1 MDGFVPFLFYL
12 VLSAV
17 VCFWGGVR
25 LVLFPTILPE
35 CNETLLHCLVPVLM
49 CPLLQCLT
57 SMFHLRGNCL
67 NSWKLRAIKRAV
79 WAAADPGLV
88 PSLTPPICSTSLRY
102 GSHMAA
108 FDLCARIQGI
118 LILPVMSKVVSSIRT
133 TSTLSLNYLFRDR
146 KIRKASSK
154 EGMSTYN
161 GSVVAP
167 KIIVFFLIV

>member
-1 MDGFVPFLFYL
+1 MLLGRGQIRFISYNPAWVQWNSAAL
-12 VLSAV
+12 LSASFDV
-17 VCFWGGVR
+17 SSS
-25 LVLFPTILPE
+25 P
-35 CNETLLHCLVPVLM
+35 VPHIHVSFV
-49 CPLLQCLT
+49 QW
-57 SMFHLRGNCL
+57 L

-88 PSLTPPICSTSLRY
+88 PRLRPPISSTSLRY
-102 GSHMAA
+102 GSRVAA
-108 FDLCARIQGI
+108 FDLWARIQGI

-146 KIRKASSK
+146 KIRRASSK

-167 KIIVFFLIV
+167 KIIVFFLIVWTCSNA